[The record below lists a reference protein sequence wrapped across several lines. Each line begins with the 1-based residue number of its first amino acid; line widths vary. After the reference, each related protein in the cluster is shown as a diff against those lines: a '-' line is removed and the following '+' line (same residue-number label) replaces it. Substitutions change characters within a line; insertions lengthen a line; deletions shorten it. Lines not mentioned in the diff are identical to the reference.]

1 MITIITAWN
10 SFKSMNSWYTHT
22 HTHTHIHAQN
32 PVLVIIFSLE
42 KLLPWEDTSTK
53 DFWKKEKNNKLTTI
67 PLIF

>member
-1 MITIITAWN
+1 MYFQEYSI
-10 SFKSMNSWYTHT
+10 KTHT
-22 HTHTHIHAQN
+22 HTHTHTHTQN

-67 PLIF
+67 PLILKKSVT